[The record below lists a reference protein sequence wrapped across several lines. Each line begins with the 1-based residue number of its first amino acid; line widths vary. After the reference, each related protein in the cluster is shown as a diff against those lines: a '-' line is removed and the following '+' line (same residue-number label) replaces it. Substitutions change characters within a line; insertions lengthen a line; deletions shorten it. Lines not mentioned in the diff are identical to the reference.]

1 MAKKSK
7 KGMRIVNKES
17 HDDELMF
24 IKSKKSR
31 LRKTEAATE
40 TAKANVR
47 NMNVAPRTQNQA
59 EFLELLQTK
68 TITVGSGC
76 AGTGKTYL
84 AAYVAAKMLSEGTV
98 DNIII
103 SRSMVTV
110 GKEIGHLPG
119 NEVEKMA
126 PYVAPLIESLGE
138 FLGRGEVEKLM
149 KANIIRVLPLAL
161 MRGYTFKN
169 SFVILDET
177 QNTTPHEMKTVL
189 TRIGEGSKIAVLGDI
204 EQSDVQRRNFYSGL
218 EDLMD
223 RLDTFYDM
231 NPNADLD
238 IDFVEFEEEDIQRSE
253 IVRQIVNLYHTTEPE
268 DESE

>member
-1 MAKKSK
+1 
-7 KGMRIVNKES
+7 
-17 HDDELMF
+17 
-24 IKSKKSR
+24 
-31 LRKTEAATE
+31 
-40 TAKANVR
+40 
-47 NMNVAPRTQNQA
+47 
-59 EFLELLQTK
+59 
-68 TITVGSGC
+68 
-76 AGTGKTYL
+76 
-84 AAYVAAKMLSEGTV
+84 
-98 DNIII
+98 
-103 SRSMVTV
+103 
-110 GKEIGHLPG
+110 
-119 NEVEKMA
+119 
-126 PYVAPLIESLGE
+126 
-138 FLGRGEVEKLM
+138 M

-223 RLDTFYDM
+223 RLDAFYEM
-231 NPNADLD
+231 NPHTELD

-253 IVRQIVNLYHTTEPE
+253 IVKQIVNLYHTTEPE